1 VKLPAAM
8 RALRHRDY
16 RLFFFGQLVSLSG
29 TWMQSVAQ
37 AWLVYRLTG
46 SAALL
51 GVVGFAGQIPTLV
64 ASPAGG
70 LAADQFDRRRLLLA
84 TQAASM
90 ALALALAALTLTGR
104 VTVPWIVGIAALLG
118 VVNAFD
124 IPARQ
129 AFAADLVGRDDLVNA
144 IALNSTV
151 FNGARVVGPAI
162 AGVLVARL
170 GEGWCFFVNG
180 ASYVAVIAGL
190 LAMSDVR
197 PRPPA
202 SAAPPLERLRE
213 GFAYARRTR
222 PVLALLLLLGV
233 VSLAGMPYSVLM
245 PVFADEI
252 LGGGPRILGMLM
264 GASGVGALLG
274 AFALAL
280 RRSTRGLGVFVALA
294 AGGFGLSL
302 VAFSQSRSF
311 ALSAALLVP
320 AGFCMMS
327 QMASSNTLIQA
338 LTPDALRGRVM
349 SVYAMVFMGG
359 APLGA
364 LAAGTL
370 ASRIGAPATVAAGG
384 VACLAAALLFARRV
398 PTLRAEARERIDA
411 LAASGALPEEP
422 A

>member
-370 ASRIGAPATVAAGG
+370 ASRFGAPATVAAGG

-398 PTLRAEARERIDA
+398 SSLRAEARERIEA
-411 LAASGALPEEP
+411 LAATGALPQEP